1 MEEYGVN
8 EPRRNEVH
16 EGRKEEERKFDFTTR
31 SRSPTS

>member
-16 EGRKEEERKFDFTTR
+16 EGRKEEGRKF
-31 SRSPTS
+31 